1 MPSKVST
8 ATEGAVMVLARMRE
22 NESKLIRVIKRLIK
36 ERRSFASHVL
46 ATEVDGWTPLHAC
59 ALQGSLKLLNL
70 FRSTDVEVNITMG
83 KPEGLPGGCSPLH
96 MACLRGDVAVIE
108 LLLSKGSNMEAKDTS
123 GRTPVTYAARRRHMR
138 AVRLLESRGANMAV
152 VELPVDW
159 AECITPQV
167 TLTKFCFF

>member
-1 MPSKVST
+1 MST

-22 NESKLIRVIKRLIK
+22 NESKLIRVMKRLIK
-36 ERRSFASHVL
+36 ERRSFASQVL

-59 ALQGSLKLLNL
+59 ALQGSLKLLKVFLSANV
-70 FRSTDVEVNITMG
+70 DMNITMG

-108 LLLSKGSNMEAKDTS
+108 LLLSKGSNMEAKDAS
-123 GRTPVTYAARRRHMR
+123 GRTPVTYAARRRHLR
-138 AVRLLESRGANMAV
+138 AVHLLESRGANMAV
-152 VELPVDW
+152 VELPVNW

-167 TLTKFCFF
+167 TSKKFCFL